1 MPNLLLKMSKQFFL
15 SRLASPSNFLPAI
28 RNLSCAALL
37 LFEIVAGST
46 PASAQTSTLY
56 RLNKDST
63 FQQGCFPPC
72 LCPIMIAVPVKGT
85 FVLTPTGFDGLF
97 NTYAVT
103 DVNWLVSIGGRNTT
117 VTGSGTYKIG
127 GEFALQ
133 QQLSLDLQV
142 GGDKVQHFDSGLVTG
157 PAPFPDIKVTISVNG
172 QVCFDT
178 VFEVSASPVPLDQ
191 IHPYC
196 LLDGST
202 FQRGCFE
209 ACDCAVGPLDPII
222 GTFALVPLDTT
233 PLFREFAV
241 VNVRWLA
248 LDPAGRI
255 PVRGFGT
262 YKVGGEFAVQHQLK
276 LLLKVD
282 GEDSALFDRG
292 LVPGGGNFPRID
304 IPISISGAV
313 CFDTVIDIH
322 AAPVVISITKGSL
335 NNSDNFFQMRM
346 SGPSGSDV
354 VVETSANLQAWTPVQ
369 TNALTLEGVDLSV
382 PLSTNQCQFFRARLM
397 P

>member
-1 MPNLLLKMSKQFFL
+1 
-15 SRLASPSNFLPAI
+15 
-28 RNLSCAALL
+28 
-37 LFEIVAGST
+37 
-46 PASAQTSTLY
+46 
-56 RLNKDST
+56 
-63 FQQGCFPPC
+63 
-72 LCPIMIAVPVKGT
+72 MIAVPVKGT

-103 DVNWLVSIGGRNTT
+103 DVNWLVSIGGTDT
-117 VTGSGTYKIG
+117 IVTGSGTYKVG
-127 GEFALQ
+127 GEFALL

-142 GGDKVQHFDSGLVTG
+142 GTNKVQHFDSGLVSG
-157 PAPFPDIKVTISVNG
+157 PAPFPDIKVAISVND
-172 QVCFDT
+172 QQCFDT
-178 VFEVSASPVPLDQ
+178 VFQVSASPVPLDQ
-191 IHPYC
+191 IQPYS

-202 FQRGCFE
+202 FQRGCFD

-241 VNVRWLA
+241 VNVRWLV
-248 LDPAGRI
+248 LDPSNRV
-255 PVRGFGT
+255 PVSGFGT

-282 GEDSALFDRG
+282 GEDSVLFDRG
-292 LVPGGGNFPRID
+292 LVSGGGNFPRID
-304 IPISISGAV
+304 IPTSISGAV
-313 CFDTVIDIH
+313 CFDTVIDLH

-335 NNSDNFFQMRM
+335 NNTNNFLQMRM
-346 SGPSGSDV
+346 SGPSGSDA

-369 TNALTLEGVDLSV
+369 TNALTLDGVELSV
-382 PLSTNQCQFFRARLM
+382 PLSTNQCQFFRARLV

>member
-1 MPNLLLKMSKQFFL
+1 MGPTKKQFSL
-15 SRLASPSNFLPAI
+15 NRLASPSNFLSAI
-28 RNLSCAALL
+28 RNLSRAVVLL
-37 LFEIVAGST
+37 LGIGAVST
-46 PASAQTSTLY
+46 PASAQTGTLY
-56 RLNKDST
+56 RLNEDST

-72 LCPIMIAVPVKGT
+72 LCPIMISVPVKGT
-85 FVLTPTGFDGLF
+85 FVLTPTGFGELF

-103 DVNWLVSIGGRNTT
+103 DVNWLVSIGGSNTT
-117 VTGSGTYKIG
+117 VTGSGTYIIG

-142 GGDKVQHFDSGLVTG
+142 GGDKVRHFDSGLVTG

-172 QVCFDT
+172 QRCFDT

-191 IHPYC
+191 IHPYS
-196 LLDGST
+196 LLAGST

-209 ACDCAVGPLDPII
+209 ACDCAIGPLDPIV

-241 VNVRWLA
+241 VNARWLA
-248 LDPAGRI
+248 LDSSGRL

-262 YKVGGEFAVQHQLK
+262 YKVGGEFAVQQQLK
-276 LLLKVD
+276 LLLTVD

-292 LVPGGGNFPRID
+292 LVSGGGNFPRID

-313 CFDTVIDIH
+313 CFDTVINIQ
-322 AAPVVISITKGSL
+322 AAPIVLSITKGSL
-335 NNSDNFFQMRM
+335 NDSNNLFQMRM
-346 SGPSGSDV
+346 SGPSGSNV
-354 VVETSANLQAWTPVQ
+354 VVEVSANLRAWTPVQ
-369 TNALTLEGVDLSV
+369 TNALTLEGLELSV
-382 PLSTNQCQFFRARLM
+382 PLATNQSQFFRARLV

>member
-1 MPNLLLKMSKQFFL
+1 MTPTKKQFFL
-15 SRLASPSNFLPAI
+15 NRLASPSNFLSAI
-28 RNLSCAALL
+28 RNLSPAVVLL
-37 LFEIVAGST
+37 LGIGAVST
-46 PASAQTSTLY
+46 PASAQTGTLY
-56 RLNKDST
+56 RLNEDST

-72 LCPIMIAVPVKGT
+72 LCPIMISVPVKGT

-97 NTYAVT
+97 ITYAVT
-103 DVNWLVSIGGRNTT
+103 DVNWLVSTGGSNTT
-117 VTGSGTYKIG
+117 ATGSGTYKIG

-172 QVCFDT
+172 QQCFDT
-178 VFEVSASPVPLDQ
+178 VFEASASPVPLDQ

-222 GTFALVPLDTT
+222 GTFAPVPLDTT
-233 PLFREFAV
+233 LLFRDFAV

-248 LDPAGRI
+248 LDASDRI

-262 YKVGGEFAVQHQLK
+262 YKVGGEFAIQHQLK

-292 LVPGGGNFPRID
+292 LVPGGANFPRID

-313 CFDTVIDIH
+313 CFDTVINIH
-322 AAPVVISITKGSL
+322 AAPIVLSITKGSL
-335 NNSDNFFQMRM
+335 NNSNNFFQMRM
-346 SGPSGSDV
+346 SGPAGSDV
-354 VVETSANLQAWTPVQ
+354 VVEASANLQAWTPVQ

-382 PLSTNQCQFFRARLM
+382 PLATNQSQFFRAGLV

>member
-1 MPNLLLKMSKQFFL
+1 MSGINKPFFVIGLASKRNFLSAIMNFSSAVLLLL
-15 SRLASPSNFLPAI
+15 GAVAS
-28 RNLSCAALL
+28 
-37 LFEIVAGST
+37 ST
-46 PASAQTSTLY
+46 PASAQTGTLY
-56 RLNKDST
+56 RLNQDSA

-72 LCPIMIAVPVKGT
+72 LCPIMIAVPVEGT

-97 NTYAVT
+97 DIYAVT
-103 DVNWLVSIGGRNTT
+103 DVNWLVSIGGTNTT

-133 QQLSLDLQV
+133 QELSLDLQV
-142 GGDKVQHFDSGLVTG
+142 GGGKAQHFNSGLVAG
-157 PAPFPDIKVTISVNG
+157 PAPFPEIKITISVNG

-178 VFEVSASPVPLDQ
+178 VLDVSASPVPLGQ

-233 PLFREFAV
+233 PLFLEFAV

-248 LDPAGRI
+248 LAASERI
-255 PVRGFGT
+255 PVRGFGN

-282 GEDSALFDRG
+282 REDSALFDRG
-292 LVPGGGNFPRID
+292 VVPGGGNFPRID
-304 IPISISGAV
+304 IPISIRGAV

-322 AAPVVISITKGSL
+322 AAPIVLSITKGSL
-335 NNSDNFFQMRM
+335 NNSNNFFQMRM

-369 TNALTLEGVDLSV
+369 TNALTLDGVDVSV
-382 PLSTNQCQFFRARLM
+382 PLSTNQCQFFRARLV

>member
-1 MPNLLLKMSKQFFL
+1 MTPTKKRFFL
-15 SRLASPSNFLPAI
+15 NSLASPSYCLSAI
-28 RNLSCAALL
+28 RNLSCTASLIL
-37 LFEIVAGST
+37 GVVDVST
-46 PASAQTSTLY
+46 SASAQTSTLY
-56 RLNKDST
+56 RLNEDST

-72 LCPIMIAVPVKGT
+72 LCPIMIAAPVKGT
-85 FVLTPTGFDGLF
+85 FLLTPTGFDSLF

-103 DVNWLVSIGGRNTT
+103 DVNWLVSIGGSNTT
-117 VTGSGTYKIG
+117 VSGSGTYKIG

-157 PAPFPDIKVTISVNG
+157 PAPFPDIKVAISVNG
-172 QVCFDT
+172 QMCFDT
-178 VFEVSASPVPLDQ
+178 VCEVSASPVPLDQ
-191 IHPYC
+191 IHPYS
-196 LLDGST
+196 LLEGST

-248 LDPAGRI
+248 LDPSDRI

-282 GEDSALFDRG
+282 REDSALFDRG

-304 IPISISGAV
+304 IPISISRAV

-335 NNSDNFFQMRM
+335 NNSNNFFQMRM
-346 SGPSGSDV
+346 SGPSGSDA

-369 TNALTLEGVDLSV
+369 TNALTLDGVDLSV

>member
-1 MPNLLLKMSKQFFL
+1 
-15 SRLASPSNFLPAI
+15 
-28 RNLSCAALL
+28 
-37 LFEIVAGST
+37 
-46 PASAQTSTLY
+46 
-56 RLNKDST
+56 
-63 FQQGCFPPC
+63 
-72 LCPIMIAVPVKGT
+72 MIPVPVKGT

-103 DVNWLVSIGGRNTT
+103 DVNWLVSIGGTDT
-117 VTGSGTYKIG
+117 VVTGSGTYKFG

-133 QQLSLDLQV
+133 QELSLDLQV
-142 GGDKVQHFDSGLVTG
+142 GGDKAQHFDSGLVTG

-191 IHPYC
+191 IQPYG

-202 FQRGCFE
+202 FQRGCFQ
-209 ACDCAVGPLDPII
+209 ACDCALGPLDPIV
-222 GTFALVPLDTT
+222 GTFSLVPLDTT

-248 LDPAGRI
+248 LDPSDRI

-276 LLLKVD
+276 LLLKV
-282 GEDSALFDRG
+282 GSENPALFDRG
-292 LVPGGGNFPRID
+292 LVPGGGDFPRID

-322 AAPVVISITKGSL
+322 AAPVVISIAKGSL
-335 NNSDNFFQMRM
+335 NNFNNTLQMRM

-354 VVETSANLQAWTPVQ
+354 VVETSANFQAWTPVQ
-369 TNALTLEGVDLSV
+369 TNALTLDGVDLSV
-382 PLSTNQCQFFRARLM
+382 PLSTNQCQFFRARLV

>member
-1 MPNLLLKMSKQFFL
+1 MTPTKKRFFL
-15 SRLASPSNFLPAI
+15 NPLASPRNFLPAI
-28 RNLSCAALL
+28 RNLSWAALL
-37 LFEIVAGST
+37 LFELIAGST
-46 PASAQTSTLY
+46 PASAQTGTLY

-97 NTYAVT
+97 STYAVT
-103 DVNWLVSIGGRNTT
+103 DVNWLVTIGGTNTI
-117 VTGSGTYKIG
+117 VTGSGTYKFG

-133 QQLSLDLQV
+133 QQLSLDLRV
-142 GGDKVQHFDSGLVTG
+142 GADKVQHFDSGLVTG
-157 PAPFPDIKVTISVNG
+157 PAPFPDIKVPISVNG

-191 IHPYC
+191 IHPYS

-202 FQRGCFE
+202 FQRGCFD
-209 ACDCAVGPLDPII
+209 ACDCAVGPLDPIT
-222 GTFALVPLDTT
+222 GTFALVPLDMT

-241 VNVRWLA
+241 VNVRWLT
-248 LDPAGRI
+248 LDPSDRI
-255 PVRGFGT
+255 SVRGFGT
-262 YKVGGEFAVQHQLK
+262 YKVGGEFAVQQQLK

-282 GEDSALFDRG
+282 SEDSALFDRG
-292 LVPGGGNFPRID
+292 LVPGGGSFPRID

-335 NNSDNFFQMRM
+335 NNSNNFLQMGM

-369 TNALTLEGVDLSV
+369 TNALTLDGVDLSV
-382 PLSTNQCQFFRARLM
+382 PLSTNQCQFFRARLV